1 MRAGAYHTSASA
13 LHPRS
18 NPAHSALADTA
29 PAWFRLLRGRAPGE
43 SAPRPTAAACSPPE
57 HDRSGSDR
65 KSISNFSC
73 AYADDAPPFFQHI
86 SLIRT
91 RSFLLP
97 CHVAFCFC
105 TCTRKHKNY
114 TGFIRILVTVQ
125 LLMNSSGTF
134 PNTGRHS
141 LCLQSDSRFVRLLN
155 SGRPAPRARPLRG
168 SGARGAISAY
178 LTGGRWS
185 A

>member
-114 TGFIRILVTVQ
+114 TGFIGILVTVS
-125 LLMNSSGTF
+125 LLMDSSGTF
-134 PNTGRHS
+134 PITGRNTQS
-141 LCLQSDSRFVRLLN
+141 LLSMSVSCACSIPGMRAPHAVALQAP
-155 SGRPAPRARPLRG
+155 GR
-168 SGARGAISAY
+168 
-178 LTGGRWS
+178 GGL
-185 A
+185 

>member
-18 NPAHSALADTA
+18 NPTHSALADTA

-86 SLIRT
+86 SLFEHAPSFFLVML
-91 RSFLLP
+91 RS
-97 CHVAFCFC
+97 ASS
-105 TCTRKHKNY
+105 TCTGKHKSY
-114 TGFIRILVTVQ
+114 TGFIRIIVTVQ
-125 LLMNSSGTF
+125 LLMDSSGTF
-134 PNTGRHS
+134 PITGRNTQS
-141 LCLQSDSRFVRLLN
+141 LLSMSVSCACSILGTRAPHAVALQAP
-155 SGRPAPRARPLRG
+155 GR
-168 SGARGAISAY
+168 
-178 LTGGRWS
+178 GGL
-185 A
+185 